1 MLPQNAFAH
10 VVWNFRWRSRL
21 HRSEQVDQSGEDLA
35 RETASCLGRLVGR
48 PELRWS
54 MVALASRPVPADGL
68 PCVGAVGPEGLYLAV
83 MHSGATLAAG
93 IGEALAAEILEGK
106 AAELLD
112 PFRPARFQ
120 TVG

>member
-1 MLPQNAFAH
+1 
-10 VVWNFRWRSRL
+10 
-21 HRSEQVDQSGEDLA
+21 
-35 RETASCLGRLVGR
+35 
-48 PELRWS
+48 
-54 MVALASRPVPADGL
+54 
-68 PCVGAVGPEGLYLAV
+68 

>member
-1 MLPQNAFAH
+1 M
-10 VVWNFRWRSRL
+10 
-21 HRSEQVDQSGEDLA
+21 
-35 RETASCLGRLVGR
+35 
-48 PELRWS
+48 RWS

-93 IGEALAAEILEGK
+93 IAEALAAEILEGK